1 MEVDKR
7 NDKQAVILQNLLLWK
22 ASYTTVPKDKRRLP
36 CGFQHDTGIDRQ
48 ISALSDIHTVTT
60 SRQHKDI

>member
-7 NDKQAVILQNLLLWK
+7 NDKQTVILQNMLPWW
-22 ASYTTVPKDKRRLP
+22 ASYITVPKDKRRLA